1 MRLDRAMLVYNKDW
15 LEMKRNWQIVGPIVI
30 VPMIMTVILPL
41 ILFYVPS
48 ILGTSGFNVPQTLL
62 DKLPPNLSQEI
73 AGMEPLQSM
82 IYIFAV
88 YFFAPFFLL
97 IPLMASSVLASDS
110 FAGEKDRKTIEALLA
125 TPIEDSEML
134 LGKILVSFI
143 PSILV
148 TFLAFAAYAIV
159 VNVSAFGLFGG
170 RLLLPNLLW
179 LILIFGVTPC
189 VALAGIGITV
199 IVSTRVKGFREAQQ
213 ISALLVLPILLLI
226 FGEIAGALFF
236 GPAMLALLILVF
248 GAVDIVVFWVGMK
261 LFRREEIIAKHS

>member
-1 MRLDRAMLVYNKDW
+1 MRLKRAMLVYNKDW
-15 LEMKRNWQIVGPIVI
+15 LEMKRNWQIVAPILI
-30 VPMIMTVILPL
+30 VPLIMTVILPL
-41 ILFYVPS
+41 ILFLVPS
-48 ILGTSGFNVPQTLL
+48 ILGTSGFNVPQSLL
-62 DKLPPNLSQEI
+62 DRLPPNLSQEI
-73 AGMEPLQSM
+73 AGMGPLQSM

-88 YFFAPFFLL
+88 YFFAPFFLI

-148 TFLAFAAYAIV
+148 TFLAFAAYAVV
-159 VNVSAFGLFGG
+159 VNVAAFSLFDG
-170 RLLLPNLLW
+170 RILLPNLLW

-189 VALAGIGITV
+189 VALAGIGVTV

-236 GPAMLALLILVF
+236 GPTMLALLIVVF
-248 GAVDIVVFWVGMK
+248 AVVDVVVFWVGMK